1 MERHLVVQPSGN
13 MVFTL
18 WPSAHLRSLA
28 TGVGLGRIFRSSGI
42 FRFVQG
48 GVVKTFR
55 YVTSS
60 SVGYK
65 RIQSAIRNLAH
76 SFVSLMNYVDDQYLV
91 DLLPKLLRDIPEP
104 EITASLLD
112 ASVTPKRD
120 WNQTF
125 LTAVG
130 NYRMRV
136 RDHLRNEGV
145 DPDCLT
151 ALSFTFF
158 SDCLL
163 YTSPSPR
170 DKRQSRMPSSA

>member
-1 MERHLVVQPSGN
+1 M
-13 MVFTL
+13 
-18 WPSAHLRSLA
+18 
-28 TGVGLGRIFRSSGI
+28 
-42 FRFVQG
+42 
-48 GVVKTFR
+48 
-55 YVTSS
+55 
-60 SVGYK
+60 GYK

-112 ASVTPKRD
+112 ASITPKRD

-151 ALSFTFF
+151 ALSFTFS
-158 SDCLL
+158 SDDGLICRV
-163 YTSPSPR
+163 TATDDRGISH
-170 DKRQSRMPSSA
+170 SADVRPDF